1 MNDAVPFIADADVN
15 MQENNRRIGELIIK
29 MDEVGK
35 RPAWLNG
42 GSMNNLLEYN
52 RLREKILNLAIEAF
66 RAGGR
71 FS

>member
-1 MNDAVPFIADADVN
+1 MNSR
-15 MQENNRRIGELIIK
+15 MQEINRRIGELLIK
-29 MDEVGK
+29 MDEIGK
-35 RPAWLNG
+35 SPAWLNG

-52 RLREKILNLAIEAF
+52 KLREKILNLAIEAF